1 MPGARPGMTARAS
14 KAKAKQWKEKTGQ
27 SGRFF
32 FAIQNRSILSE
43 IFIRC
48 GSRFVHGFLG
58 GLFGVAD
65 GLLALALD
73 FLHRAFA
80 LELVGADGFA
90 DALLGLADGF
100 VGGAFNLV

>member
-1 MPGARPGMTARAS
+1 MER
-14 KAKAKQWKEKTGQ
+14 KTGQ

-32 FAIQNRSILSE
+32 ALRNRSTLSE
-43 IFIRC
+43 IPVRC
-48 GSRFVHGFLG
+48 SSCFVHGVLG